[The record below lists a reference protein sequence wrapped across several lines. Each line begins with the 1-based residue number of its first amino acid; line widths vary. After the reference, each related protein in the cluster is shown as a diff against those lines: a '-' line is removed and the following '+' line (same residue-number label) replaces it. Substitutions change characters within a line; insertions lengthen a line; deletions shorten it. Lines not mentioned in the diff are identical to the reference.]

1 MKKMIREKIDSHSV
15 YFLHGTLE
23 EILQKLEQYKSRIN
37 VQFKV
42 DCDHYDNTCEITVTA
57 EREETDQEYENR
69 LALLKKQKEK
79 AEKNRKLL
87 AEQRE
92 IAKQI
97 SEELE
102 RAQYLRLKEKYE
114 KS

>member
-1 MKKMIREKIDSHSV
+1 MKKMIREEIDSHSV
-15 YFLHGTLE
+15 YFLDGSLE
-23 EILQKLEQYKSRIN
+23 ELLNKLDKYKSKTN
-37 VQFKV
+37 VQFEV
-42 DCDHYDNTCEITVTA
+42 DCDYYDNTCEITVTT

-69 LALLKKQKEK
+69 LALLKKQEEK

-87 AEQRE
+87 AEQRK